1 MPVHHVVYGL
11 VVRAN
16 RVVPGLL
23 SGTAS
28 ASVDVEVHLGEWP
41 DRQSAPPPNDEAWF
55 RSETPDGEPAALTV
69 WRLDDGGLFWMRY
82 ADGTEFLLSQR
93 GDAVWARWAPASTV
107 EDTATYLLGPVLGF
121 LLRLRGTVCL
131 HASAVVVDNQAI
143 ALVGPPAAGKSTTAA
158 ALARRGVP
166 VLSDDVVALVER
178 DHGWFVEAGYP
189 CVRMRPE
196 AVCTMF
202 DSLDALPL
210 MTPTW
215 DRRYIDLTERPYLFG
230 AETTPLGGI
239 CILDVR
245 RDEADLPRIEPMT
258 AKDALMA
265 LVENAYTSYLL
276 DRTMRAHE
284 FAVLGDVAAR
294 VPVWRLVPHA
304 DPSRLPALCDVVTR
318 DDQIMTGTDGSSS
331 ARYA

>member
-16 RVVPGLL
+16 RAVPGLL

-28 ASVDVEVHLGEWP
+28 ASVDVEMHVGEWP
-41 DRQSAPPPNDEAWF
+41 DRPSASPPNDQAWF
-55 RSETPDGEPAALTV
+55 RSDTPDGEPAALTV
-69 WRLDDGGLFWMRY
+69 WRLDDGGFFWMRY

-131 HASAVVVDNQAI
+131 HASAVVVDDQAI
-143 ALVGPPAAGKSTTAA
+143 ALVGPPGAGKSTTAA
-158 ALARRGVP
+158 ALARRGVA

-178 DHGWFVEAGYP
+178 DPGWVVEAGYP

-196 AVCTMF
+196 AVRTMF

-215 DRRYIDLTERPYLFG
+215 DRRYIDLTERPYRFG
-230 AETTPLGGI
+230 AEATPLGGV
-239 CILDVR
+239 CILDER

-276 DRTMRAHE
+276 DRTMRARE
-284 FAVLGDVAAR
+284 FVVFGDVVAR

-318 DDQIMTGTDGSSS
+318 DDRITTGTDDASS
-331 ARYA
+331 AQYA